1 MGWWGQKGEYE
12 GPRKMWNEYQ
22 TLSNH
27 WRSLVEVEGG
37 VKGGWGD
44 LLGQCSQGGLDGK
57 GGL

>member
-1 MGWWGQKGEYE
+1 
-12 GPRKMWNEYQ
+12 MWNEYQ

-44 LLGQCSQGGLDGK
+44 LLGQCSQGGSGWEGRALTMFC
-57 GGL
+57 LFN